1 MTLPLEGIRVLDL
14 TTVLSGPLCTM
25 MLADAGA
32 DVIKIEPPG
41 GDPARGMGPPF
52 WGDEGCEFLALNRN
66 KRSICLNLKTAG
78 GRKVFLRL
86 CETADVVVENFRT
99 GVVERLGIDHETL
112 RAVNPR
118 LIYCSISGFG
128 RTGPRR
134 DQPAYDSIM
143 QAFVG
148 IMKSTGTADGP
159 PVRSSVSVC
168 DIGAGMYA
176 NQAILLALMARE
188 RTGRGQRVETSL
200 FEAQVAW
207 MLFRA
212 VGYFATGKAPAG
224 RWGSASPHLV
234 PYQAYP
240 TKDDYVMVG
249 VLNDRL
255 FARLAEAVGL
265 PELAGDPRF
274 VTNKLR
280 VAHRAEL
287 NAILE
292 ARFRQQTTAVWV
304 EAFTRAGIPASPINS
319 IEDVLNDPQTDA
331 RQMILTLLHPAV
343 GEIKVPG
350 PAIKFSESQRTSHL
364 PPPLLGQHTEEILSE
379 LGYGPA
385 DQERLRRE
393 GAIHLGE
400 RGGDSRRW

>member
-1 MTLPLEGIRVLDL
+1 
-14 TTVLSGPLCTM
+14 
-25 MLADAGA
+25 
-32 DVIKIEPPG
+32 
-41 GDPARGMGPPF
+41 
-52 WGDEGCEFLALNRN
+52 
-66 KRSICLNLKTAG
+66 
-78 GRKVFLRL
+78 
-86 CETADVVVENFRT
+86 
-99 GVVERLGIDHETL
+99 
-112 RAVNPR
+112 
-118 LIYCSISGFG
+118 
-128 RTGPRR
+128 
-134 DQPAYDSIM
+134 
-143 QAFVG
+143 
-148 IMKSTGTADGP
+148 
-159 PVRSSVSVC
+159 
-168 DIGAGMYA
+168 
-176 NQAILLALMARE
+176 
-188 RTGRGQRVETSL
+188 
-200 FEAQVAW
+200 
-207 MLFRA
+207 
-212 VGYFATGKAPAG
+212 
-224 RWGSASPHLV
+224 
-234 PYQAYP
+234 
-240 TKDDYVMVG
+240 
-249 VLNDRL
+249 
-255 FARLAEAVGL
+255 
-265 PELAGDPRF
+265 
-274 VTNKLR
+274 